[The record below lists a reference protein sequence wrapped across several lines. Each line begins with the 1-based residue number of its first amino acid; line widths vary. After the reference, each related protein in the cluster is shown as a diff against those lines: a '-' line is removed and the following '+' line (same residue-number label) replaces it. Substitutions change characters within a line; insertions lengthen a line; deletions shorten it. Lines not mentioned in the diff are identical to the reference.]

1 VLEWVESRALHL
13 GRVVKKYKQIATDL
27 PSARMLRGVNVDA
40 LLFVGGELPLE
51 AIFQV
56 RHA

>member
-1 VLEWVESRALHL
+1 LQALHL
-13 GRVVKKYKQIATDL
+13 GRVVKIYKPIATDL
-27 PSARMLRGVNVDA
+27 LLTRMLRGVNVDA